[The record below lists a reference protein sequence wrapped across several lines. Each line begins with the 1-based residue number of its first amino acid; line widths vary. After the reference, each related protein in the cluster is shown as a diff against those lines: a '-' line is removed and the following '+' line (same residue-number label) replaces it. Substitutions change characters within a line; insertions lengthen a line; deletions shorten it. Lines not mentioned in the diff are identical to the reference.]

1 MDIKNQQGG
10 LVAKTKSIKS
20 NPRKLMQ
27 TQINEIGGA
36 TSSIIGELRGV
47 NNHLIGLEALIL
59 NLAEFLGKKDEFI
72 VFVEDKIKEIEKEK
86 EEKKVVKEG

>member
-1 MDIKNQQGG
+1 
-10 LVAKTKSIKS
+10 
-20 NPRKLMQ
+20 MQ

-59 NLAEFLGKKDEFI
+59 NLAEFLEKKDEFI
-72 VFVEDKIKEIEKEK
+72 VFVEDKIKEIEKER
-86 EEKKVVKEG
+86 EGKKVVKEG